1 MKKVRSWY
9 SVDLSGPIVSIW
21 ICSYIFHNDN
31 NLFQVQG
38 EINQCN
44 AYTSWT
50 YSYSKNWVSLCH
62 NCSDHWTVFCR
73 SPSNKGIK
81 NESTFTTFCHYICST
96 LQYPKGNS
104 RGITLLDCVS
114 FLKLK
119 TDQITY
125 QNIIFFTVFWI
136 GVKTLLW
143 YRTRH

>member
-9 SVDLSGPIVSIW
+9 SETACPN
-21 ICSYIFHNDN
+21 YN
-31 NLFQVQG
+31 NFFQVQG
-38 EINQCN
+38 EINQRN

-62 NCSDHWTVFCR
+62 NCSDRWTLFCC
-73 SPSNKGIK
+73 SPSNKGIQ

-104 RGITLLDCVS
+104 RGITLSNCVS
-114 FLKLK
+114 FLKGK

-125 QNIIFFTVFWI
+125 QNINFFTVFWI
-136 GVKTLLW
+136 RVKTLCWWNPRHKW
-143 YRTRH
+143 YLAMQNRT